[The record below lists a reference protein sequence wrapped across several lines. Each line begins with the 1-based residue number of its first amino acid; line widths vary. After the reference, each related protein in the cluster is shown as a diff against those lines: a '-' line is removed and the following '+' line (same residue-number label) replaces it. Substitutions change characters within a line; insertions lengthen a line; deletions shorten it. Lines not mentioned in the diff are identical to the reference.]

1 MGDREICFL
10 MTKIRK
16 LWPPC
21 VRSGHCC
28 MQAPCGYGLAGED
41 GSCVYLLPANDL
53 GQRSCGKYDEIREK
67 EKHLGFRQ
75 MMGTGCSSTIANTRR
90 AVVLSNL
97 RKK

>member
-1 MGDREICFL
+1 

-16 LWPPC
+16 LWLPC

-41 GSCVYLLPANDL
+41 GSCVYLLPATDL

-90 AVVLSNL
+90 SIVLSYL

>member
-28 MQAPCGYGLAGED
+28 MQAPCGYGLAG
-41 GSCVYLLPANDL
+41 GGLTL
-53 GQRSCGKYDEIREK
+53 GLYFVVGGGLSIKLTTFYEACRSAM
-67 EKHLGFRQ
+67 F
-75 MMGTGCSSTIANTRR
+75 N
-90 AVVLSNL
+90 AVRWRIN
-97 RKK
+97 